1 MLTQLKP
8 KTFVLW
14 LVLVVSTG
22 NIFGQQGDFILTHHA
37 PRNSEIDNI
46 NFEIKADNNGII
58 CIANRFG
65 VLKYDGREWDFYQT
79 NSSALSM
86 AVSNDNKLYVGC
98 LGEFGKLDYVDS
110 SYQYV
115 QLLATDSLDEHFLQT
130 FEVGDIIY
138 FLSENNLF
146 SYEPTADKVEKVF
159 EGDFLNGYV
168 NNNQLM
174 INTTDNQVLKIARY
188 KIDTLAEEPKLWGI
202 VSTSPD
208 GSYEYGVDLEGR
220 LYERKDGELI
230 EHSKFEKLNE
240 ANVVISDLVWVN
252 DSLVACSSIE
262 SGVFFLHA
270 NDEEYFEVT
279 DYHSG
284 LPDNEI
290 HDIYADNNGGV
301 WVAHEFGLTRIAPVF
316 PASSYTNF
324 PGLEGNLIEAQRI
337 HGDLWVNTSLGVYY
351 FSQDTSFQSRVYVER
366 IRRKTRTSTKKKNS
380 KPSAS
385 TTPEQAQ
392 KEVTEEEEKDRI
404 DQEVEEKKKKG
415 FLRGLFKKKDRA
427 EDSQKPEEKQG
438 FFKKIFS
445 SGEPENTPQDQQKP
459 QEEELETVQ
468 PQPKY
473 QYVRRVEKIVTGI
486 SYQFHHVPGTDGK
499 FRQLIETPSGI
510 LAASH
515 TGIYEITKESAQ
527 LVINERVRYAFVVP
541 GTDKLL
547 ISTEDGILKYFEL
560 IDNIWAEIS
569 AMYFEDVILNVY
581 MDSHEEVWLAGTS
594 HIYQGSFTEENFELQ
609 HRYEINNRFYDE
621 LSIWEHSNTLYFIN
635 SQGYFRLERENDRII
650 PDEEIEKEL
659 GAPHHHLH
667 NEKSRV
673 WLYNGK
679 FWSLLMP
686 DGSVKDFHY
695 LGVFPNLK
703 YINYDE
709 KMDRYWLV
717 TKDNQ
722 LLAYKASDIPDLN
735 KSYSLFVKKLKNNK
749 GEIEVIRNLKLSHEE
764 NTLSIELLKPDYLG
778 FLNPEYQYKLVGLND
793 KWSNWTNANLIDY
806 SYIPPGDYE
815 LLVKVRDALGYVEET
830 SVLRL
835 SVDTPYWQQPWF
847 YASQVFILA
856 LIMWLTSRLDESRTL
871 NWIIKHGL
879 TILTLVIII
888 EFLQA
893 VIGSYL
899 NIKSTPV
906 VDFLIQAAIA
916 FVIFPLEWLI
926 KRLILDGRLTLR
938 RRRKQV
944 SLEESNKAV

>member
-1 MLTQLKP
+1 MLTRLQPNAILF
-8 KTFVLW
+8 TLS
-14 LVLVVSTG
+14 LLL
-22 NIFGQQGDFILTHHA
+22 IFSSAIGQQGDFILTHHS
-37 PRNSEIDNI
+37 PRNSEIDNV
-46 NFEIKADNNGII
+46 NFEIKADKNGII

-86 AVSNDNKLYVGC
+86 AVSNDNTLYVGC
-98 LGEFGKLDYVDS
+98 LGEFGKLDYVDN

-115 QLLATDSLDEHFLQT
+115 RLLETDSLGEHFLQT
-130 FEVGDIIY
+130 FEVGDNIY
-138 FLSENNLF
+138 FLSEKNLF
-146 SYEPTADKVEKVF
+146 SYEPATEKVEKVF
-159 EGDFLNGYV
+159 SGDFLNGYV

-174 INTTDNQVLKIARY
+174 INTADSKVLKIAKY
-188 KIDTLAEEPKLWGI
+188 KIDTLQDETKLWGI
-202 VSTSPD
+202 VSASPD
-208 GSYEYGVDLEGR
+208 GTYEYGVDLDGR
-220 LYERKDGELI
+220 LYERKDGQLI
-230 EHSKFEKLNE
+230 EHSKFDKLNQ
-240 ANVVISDLVWVN
+240 ADVVISDLVWVN

-351 FSQDTSFQSRVYVER
+351 FSQDTSYQSRVYVER
-366 IRRKTRTSTKKKNS
+366 IRRKTPKTSSSRNSSQKTKPKVDQ
-380 KPSAS
+380 P
-385 TTPEQAQ
+385 
-392 KEVTEEEEKDRI
+392 EEKEPKEDEPEEKEI
-404 DQEVEEKKKKG
+404 EEKKKKG

-427 EDSQKPEEKQG
+427 EESQQPDEKQG

-445 SGEPENTPQDQQKP
+445 SEEAEPVADNDTDDKDDTQ
-459 QEEELETVQ
+459 TTSQ
-468 PQPKY
+468 PQSKY

-515 TGIYEITKESAQ
+515 TGIYEVTKESAQ

-541 GTDKLL
+541 NTNKLL
-547 ISTEDGILKYFEL
+547 ISTEEGILKFYQL
-560 IDNIWAEIS
+560 VDNIWTEVS

-581 MDSHEEVWLAGTS
+581 MDSRQEVWLAGTS
-594 HIYQGSFTEENFELQ
+594 HIYQGVFTEDAFDLQ

-635 SQGYFRLERENDRII
+635 SQGYFKLERENDRII
-650 PDEEIEKEL
+650 ADEEIEKEL
-659 GAPHHHLH
+659 GKPLHHLH

-673 WLYNGK
+673 WIYNGK
-679 FWSLLMP
+679 YWSLLLP

-709 KMDRYWLV
+709 QMDRYWLV

-749 GEIEVIRNLKLSHEE
+749 GEIEVIRNLKLSHNE

-793 KWSNWTNANLIDY
+793 TWSNWTNANLIDY
-806 SYIPPGDYE
+806 SYIPPGDYQ
-815 LLVKVRDALGYVEET
+815 LHVKVRDALGFVEET
-830 SVLRL
+830 TVLTL
-835 SVDTPYWQQPWF
+835 NVETPYWQQPWF

-906 VDFLIQAAIA
+906 VDFLIQAGIA
-916 FVIFPLEWLI
+916 FVIFPLEWLL

-938 RRRKQV
+938 GRRGQV
-944 SLEESNKAV
+944 STEEAK